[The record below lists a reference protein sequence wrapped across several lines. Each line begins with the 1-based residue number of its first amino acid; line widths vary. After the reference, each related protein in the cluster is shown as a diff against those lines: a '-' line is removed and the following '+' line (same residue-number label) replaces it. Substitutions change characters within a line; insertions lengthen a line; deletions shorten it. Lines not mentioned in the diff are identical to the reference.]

1 MVNVGLLIRLR
12 ARPGREAAVVEF
24 LERAVAIVDDEPETT
39 TFLSVR
45 FGPSEFGIVNAFPGE
60 SARQAHMIGHAA
72 EALFATADE
81 LFEEP
86 PMVEPME
93 VVAAKGA

>member
-1 MVNVGLLIRLR
+1 MVTVGLLIRLHS
-12 ARPGREAAVVEF
+12 RPGKEGAVVAF
-24 LERAVAIVDDEPETT
+24 LERAVSIVTDEPDTT

-60 SARQAHMIGHAA
+60 TARQAHMIGHAA

-81 LFEEP
+81 LFEQP
-86 PMVEPME
+86 PTVELME
-93 VVAAKGA
+93 VLAAKGA